1 MPRLTA
7 TLTTSASPAE
17 ASPTI
22 GANAS
27 AKTNN
32 HTDNVDKYRGI
43 GLNPFSGVT
52 SPAHTINIICTRTE
66 GKTARQKGPIVAAH
80 GSRKVVLAALA
91 GNSLIAITK
100 FFAAAYTGSSAMLS
114 EAIHSVVDTGN
125 QGLLLFGL
133 TRSERPA
140 DDQHPFGYGM
150 ELYFW
155 AFVVAILLFAIGAG
169 VSIYEGI
176 QKLIEHHPM
185 TSPHINYIVLA
196 LAMVFEGWAWWIAYK
211 EFNRTRG
218 KQSIISAVRRSKDP
232 AVFTVLFEDTAALLG
247 LCVAFFGVLFADV
260 YGWLWADGAASI
272 VIGCILATAAWIL
285 AQETKGLLIGEA
297 ASPELAEGVRELV
310 GRHRAIC
317 NINELRTMHMGPKD
331 VLLAISL
338 DFHDNLTAGA
348 VESTNTQLEQ
358 AIKRNFPE
366 VTRLFIEVQSEKDH
380 LASTTASK
388 QSDTP
393 ANGDA
398 GS

>member
-1 MPRLTA
+1 M
-7 TLTTSASPAE
+7 
-17 ASPTI
+17 
-22 GANAS
+22 
-27 AKTNN
+27 
-32 HTDNVDKYRGI
+32 
-43 GLNPFSGVT
+43 
-52 SPAHTINIICTRTE
+52 
-66 GKTARQKGPIVAAH
+66 
-80 GSRKVVLAALA
+80 
-91 GNSLIAITK
+91 
-100 FFAAAYTGSSAMLS
+100 
-114 EAIHSVVDTGN
+114 
-125 QGLLLFGL
+125 
-133 TRSERPA
+133 
-140 DDQHPFGYGM
+140 
-150 ELYFW
+150 
-155 AFVVAILLFAIGAG
+155 
-169 VSIYEGI
+169 
-176 QKLIEHHPM
+176 
-185 TSPHINYIVLA
+185 
-196 LAMVFEGWAWWIAYK
+196 
-211 EFNRTRG
+211 
-218 KQSIISAVRRSKDP
+218 
-232 AVFTVLFEDTAALLG
+232 
-247 LCVAFFGVLFADV
+247 
-260 YGWLWADGAASI
+260 
-272 VIGCILATAAWIL
+272 